1 MSKKLIDEEIE
12 LKVYKATKNREKEEM
27 ALKNYKMNNIKLEKD
42 SMKQY
47 KKHLLDIEQ
56 IQKNKGKSR
65 NSMHNSQR
73 TC

>member
-56 IQKNKGKSR
+56 I
-65 NSMHNSQR
+65 
-73 TC
+73 